1 MTKARAPTRWLR
13 PVLAGCALTVAIS
26 AAGAGDVTLKTAWMR
41 PAAAGSDAQIYVD
54 IVSDTDLVLV
64 GASTPAARKIE
75 MVAVTVPGEA
85 SDGKVVSSMPV
96 PGGKTTRLAY
106 RGSHLR
112 LVDITRDLGNGTL
125 VPVTLE
131 FKTPAGKTTTARFDA
146 QVRGLLP
153 PPQTMPA
160 QIKPIEPDLP
170 KDATP
175 APAK

>member
-1 MTKARAPTRWLR
+1 MTAKRSPKLWSCAAF
-13 PVLAGCALTVAIS
+13 AGCALM
-26 AAGAGDVTLKTAWMR
+26 AATTALAGDVTLKTAWMR
-41 PAAAGSDAQIYVD
+41 PAAAGMPEAHVYVD

-64 GASTPAARKIE
+64 GASTPVAKKVELVE
-75 MVAVTVPGEA
+75 MTVPGEP
-85 SDGKVVSSMPV
+85 SEGRVVASMPV

-112 LVDITRDLGNGTL
+112 LVEVNKDLGNGTL

-131 FKTPAGKTTTARFDA
+131 FKAPDGKTTTARFEA

-153 PPQTMPA
+153 PPRTMPA
-160 QIKPIEPDLP
+160 QIKPIEPDP
-170 KDATP
+170 PTDGA

>member
-1 MTKARAPTRWLR
+1 MTTTRASTPWLR
-13 PVLAGCALTVAIS
+13 ALLAGCALTVAIS

-54 IVSDTDLVLV
+54 IVSDADLVLV
-64 GASTPAARKIE
+64 GASTPLARKIE
-75 MVAVTVPGEA
+75 LVAVTVPGEP
-85 SDGKVVSSMPV
+85 SDGKVVSSMPI
-96 PGGKTTRLAY
+96 PGGKMTRLAY

-112 LVDITRDLGNGTL
+112 LVEISKDLSNGAL

-131 FKTPAGKTTTARFDA
+131 FKTTNGKTTTARFDA

-160 QIKPIEPDLP
+160 QIKPIEPDPP
-170 KDATP
+170 KDAAP
-175 APAK
+175 NPAK